1 MFTPSGV
8 CGREETRSSYGCA
21 KPSMSS
27 LPSSTGSSP
36 ARARRDVTLL
46 TRRGGPVSPRRP
58 IQTRGPDGAAP
69 ALAQSQEESLDPLLD
84 AAAVVTSMLD
94 AMTRRS
100 PAGRMGAVQSPAPEL
115 LSDEARRALLLEA
128 LQAQKSVLVAENAS
142 LAGMNAV
149 IQRHLRS

>member
-1 MFTPSGV
+1 
-8 CGREETRSSYGCA
+8 
-21 KPSMSS
+21 
-27 LPSSTGSSP
+27 
-36 ARARRDVTLL
+36 
-46 TRRGGPVSPRRP
+46 
-58 IQTRGPDGAAP
+58 
-69 ALAQSQEESLDPLLD
+69 
-84 AAAVVTSMLD
+84 MLD